1 VISDQTFE
9 SYAMVAEG
17 PAKEIWTS
25 SRQRPREE
33 LLVSPLTS
41 AFATLG
47 TVVSISGFILQFIG
61 LRGSHWAV
69 SIAQLAAT
77 MLMTAVRALIR
88 RGMSKRPST
97 VPLAK
102 DFELE
107 WLASAI
113 SKDRENF
120 GNHYSS
126 LRDMKRKEHHW
137 TRQEWAK
144 TLRLHRLMNFK
155 VDYEVYSS
163 PTLRVITGG
172 NPYKSTNSDPSVPQ
186 DARAFTHIRQRLGL
200 LTQWRNPASDAA
212 VSVANSIQLVL
223 NTLLQSSTEPFT
235 WGIDVYFN
243 GKTQRVNLT
252 VEKNAGEFRV
262 GLAEIEALLSLWLQH
277 VHLRELQDQAEE
289 TKRKQEESK
298 SKPEESK
305 SKPEESKSKRDI
317 NRLKRETLKQNLRI
331 LGQDSTSLKQDLEW
345 WLPIDGTR
353 VLRIGKG
360 TENDRRATDSK
371 PKESHYRIDY
381 HRIIGFSGTEDAM
394 PGCECVAVDFECPA
408 VSFDE
413 QDGATV
419 DKSKP
424 GYTDNTETGNCLS
437 LAVISSTQRE
447 LLFAQHIFTAF
458 MSAVAPKITRIH
470 GVTEA
475 SQSMTN
481 LPTAWKHYQLKNEV
495 SGISF
500 LGNYF

>member
-9 SYAMVAEG
+9 SYAMVAEES
-17 PAKEIWTS
+17 AKEIWTS

-120 GNHYSS
+120 GSHYSS
-126 LRDMKRKEHHW
+126 LRAKKRQKYHW
-137 TRQEWAK
+137 TGQKWAK
-144 TLRLHRLMNFK
+144 TLRLDNLMNIEKF
-155 VDYEVYSS
+155 DEEVYSL

-172 NPYKSTNSDPSVPQ
+172 HPYKSTNSDPSGPQ
-186 DARAFTHIRQRLGL
+186 DAREVTHIRQRLGL

-277 VHLRELQDQAEE
+277 VRLRELQVQAEE

-305 SKPEESKSKRDI
+305 SKRDI
-317 NRLKRETLKQNLRI
+317 NRLQRETLKQNLRI
-331 LGQDSTSLKQDLEW
+331 LGQESSSLKQDLKW
-345 WLPIDGTR
+345 WLPIDDTR

-360 TENDRRATDSK
+360 TEKDRRATDPK
-371 PKESHYRIDY
+371 PKESHYLIDY
-381 HRIIGFSGTEDAM
+381 HRIIGFSEIEDAM
-394 PGCECVAVDFECPA
+394 PGRECVAVDFECPA

-424 GYTDNTETGNCLS
+424 GYMDNTETGNCLS

-481 LPTAWKHYQLKNEV
+481 LPTAWQQYQLKNEV